1 VTGHGKIKYT
11 PNVSYVTVTASSDAT
26 TAADAW
32 HKNSEVVQRMFQV
45 LADFGIDEKDFK
57 TAGVRITPRYDHP
70 KDKAPVLVGYTVSYD
85 LAVTVRDLK
94 KLGKILDRLV
104 DAGANRG
111 MQIAFGMDNP
121 EELLDQARMAAVAEA
136 RKKADLYVRGAGASL
151 GGVISISEGNQ
162 PVYRKFHYEHLA
174 VPASGGQDSTLPIA
188 AGQQEL
194 EVVVTV
200 TYAINNN
207 LGPRS

>member
-1 VTGHGKIKYT
+1 ALTR
-11 PNVSYVTVTASSDAT
+11 TAPARRGAT
-26 TAADAW
+26 RAADAW
-32 HKNSEVVQRMFQV
+32 DKNSEVVQRMFQA
-45 LADFGIDEKDFK
+45 LADFGIEEKDFK

-85 LAVTVRDLK
+85 LAVTVRDMK

-136 RKKADLYVRGAGASL
+136 RKKAD
-151 GGVISISEGNQ
+151 
-162 PVYRKFHYEHLA
+162 
-174 VPASGGQDSTLPIA
+174 
-188 AGQQEL
+188 
-194 EVVVTV
+194 
-200 TYAINNN
+200 
-207 LGPRS
+207 

>member
-1 VTGHGKIKYT
+1 TACPPAVLTSRLTHVSRRPAMTCTCCVYPVVVCTAEPKGASPMKTVLSSAALLLMASPAWANITVTGHGKIKYT
-11 PNVSYVTVTASSDAT
+11 PNVSYVTVTASSDAP
-26 TAADAW
+26 TAAAAW
-32 HKNSEVVQRMFQV
+32 HKNSEIVQRMFQV

-136 RKKADLYVRGAGASL
+136 RKKAD
-151 GGVISISEGNQ
+151 
-162 PVYRKFHYEHLA
+162 
-174 VPASGGQDSTLPIA
+174 
-188 AGQQEL
+188 
-194 EVVVTV
+194 
-200 TYAINNN
+200 
-207 LGPRS
+207 